1 MALAVN
7 QTEEKELNWADFI
20 DGLRYG
26 VMQRVASKRGAQPES
41 PKPAAPPDNPALD
54 PNATR
59 GAPESYSN

>member
-26 VMQRVASKRGAQPES
+26 VTQRVAIKHGAQADRGIAPES
-41 PKPAAPPDNPALD
+41 EVAAQDGAAPP
-54 PNATR
+54 
-59 GAPESYSN
+59 APPGSLPS